1 LGNVTLKNVLLKPD
15 TQVYARM
22 EAAELAQDSRYDIE
36 IKELKIKRF
45 GILNM
50 LSNREL
56 HIKSIDLAEPRMYLT
71 NKYHAYNDTIA
82 TEKPKKSLY
91 ESIKGVL
98 NAVNIG
104 RIDIERA
111 AFRLTKL
118 NEDSVSTNFGL
129 DSLQIRAEDILIDEH
144 AQADTSR
151 LYYTKL
157 IEAFIPGFEYT
168 FSDGFYKARFEALQ
182 INTQAQTLL
191 LTQVDFRPALD
202 KAAFYKKHGKNVTRA
217 DLHFD
222 TLYME
227 KLDFKKLIEEQQT
240 IA

>member
-1 LGNVTLKNVLLKPD
+1 MKPIWKWVIGILVLIVVALAGVSWYLSRNWKPIVEEQLKELVKSSTDSLYRLTYEDLDMTVALGNVTLKNVLLKPD

-22 EAAELAQDSRYDIE
+22 EAAELAPDNLYDIE
-36 IKELKIKRF
+36 IKELKVKRF

-50 LSNREL
+50 LRNREL
-56 HIKSIDLAEPRMYLT
+56 HIKSIDLTEPRIHLT

-151 LYYTKL
+151 LYYTRSEERRVGK
-157 IEAFIPGFEYT
+157 ECR
-168 FSDGFYKARFEALQ
+168 DG
-182 INTQAQTLL
+182 
-191 LTQVDFRPALD
+191 
-202 KAAFYKKHGKNVTRA
+202 
-217 DLHFD
+217 
-222 TLYME
+222 
-227 KLDFKKLIEEQQT
+227 
-240 IA
+240 